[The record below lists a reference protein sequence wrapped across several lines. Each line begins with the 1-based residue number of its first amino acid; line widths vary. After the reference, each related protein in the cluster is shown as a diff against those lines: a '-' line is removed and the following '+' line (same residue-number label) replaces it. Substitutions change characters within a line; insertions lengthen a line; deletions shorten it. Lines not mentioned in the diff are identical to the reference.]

1 MWYNIVIIVKIKYGN
16 KNDKF
21 QIQVFFKKFRIKKV
35 LLFFL
40 IYFLV
45 ALDYTIHPLKKC
57 KKNSKKVLTKKLN
70 NGIVYLLAVNNKEG

>member
-40 IYFLV
+40 V
-45 ALDYTIHPLKKC
+45 VLDYAIYPLKKF
-57 KKNSKKVLTKKLN
+57 KKSIDKKIK
-70 NGIVYLLAVNNKEG
+70 